1 MLKIFVIILLLLL
14 PSCTGSIAYIS
25 YGKSAADVIS
35 FIMTDKTTTEHGM
48 DLITG
53 QDCKF
58 IYVLKEK
65 NLAEVCREKETP
77 ESKTFFR
84 KIVDGINDLM
94 RNVSVSDTNTEVD
107 LKKRKIQVG
116 RLYLIGPDAPKL

>member
-65 NLAEVCREKETP
+65 NLMEVCREKDTP
-77 ESKTFFR
+77 AEKNVFR
-84 KIVDGINDLM
+84 KIVDSINDLM
-94 RNVSVSDTNTEVD
+94 RNAPASDSETDVD

-116 RLYLIGPDAPKL
+116 RLYSIGRETPKL

>member
-1 MLKIFVIILLLLL
+1 MIILLLLL

-48 DLITG
+48 DLISG

-65 NLAEVCREKETP
+65 NITEVCREKETP
-77 ESKTFFR
+77 TSKTFFR

-94 RNVSVSDTNTEVD
+94 RNESVSDSNTEVD

-116 RLYLIGPDAPKL
+116 RL

>member
-1 MLKIFVIILLLLL
+1 MIKIFPIILLLLL

-25 YGKSAADVIS
+25 YGKSAADIVS

-58 IYVLKEK
+58 IYILKEK
-65 NLAEVCREKETP
+65 TITGVCREKNTP
-77 ESKTFFR
+77 VTKTFPR
-84 KIVDGINDLM
+84 KIVDGVNNLM
-94 RNVSVSDTNTEVD
+94 RNVFLSDSKTDAD
-107 LKKRKIQVG
+107 LQKRKIRVG
-116 RLYLIGPDAPKL
+116 RLYSNGTDTPNL

>member
-1 MLKIFVIILLLLL
+1 MIKIFPIILLLLL
-14 PSCTGSIAYIS
+14 PSCTGSITYIS
-25 YGKSAADVIS
+25 YGKSLADLVS

-65 NLAEVCREKETP
+65 NLKEVCK
-77 ESKTFFR
+77 K
-84 KIVDGINDLM
+84 NDA
-94 RNVSVSDTNTEVD
+94 SED
-107 LKKRKIQVG
+107 LKKPNIWVG
-116 RLYLIGPDAPKL
+116 DSYLNGLDTFKL